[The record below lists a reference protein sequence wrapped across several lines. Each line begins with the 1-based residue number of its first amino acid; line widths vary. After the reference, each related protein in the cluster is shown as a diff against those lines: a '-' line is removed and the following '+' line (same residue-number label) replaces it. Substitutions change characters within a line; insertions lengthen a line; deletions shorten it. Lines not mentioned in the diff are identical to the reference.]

1 MKTRPY
7 TILVA
12 EPNDDW
18 FEKIKQSLV
27 KRDHEVFRV
36 KSSNDVLNQCI
47 KHSPDLLILEHDL
60 SPVDGVEVVMEIRD
74 DQLFRKLPIV
84 FLSETIDKYTQ
95 IAAFEAG
102 ADMFI
107 KKGTKSRLFL
117 SMIGAIL
124 RRTYEMNESPS
135 LVQNF
140 GEIEIDE
147 DQIMVYK
154 KGKPLDLSK
163 KEFQLLLLLAS
174 KPGKVFRR
182 PNILKKIWGDDVI
195 VGDRNIDTHI
205 KKLRKKLGKEYIQTS
220 RGMGYKFNI
229 N

>member
-1 MKTRPY
+1 MKATPY

-18 FEKIKQSLV
+18 YDKIKQSLQ
-27 KRDHEVFRV
+27 KRNHEVFRV
-36 KSSNDVLNQCI
+36 KSSNDVLDQCN
-47 KHSPDLLILEHDL
+47 KHNPDLLILEHDL
-60 SPVDGVEVVMEIRD
+60 NPVDGVEVAIEIRD
-74 DQLFRKLPIV
+74 DQTFRKLPIV

-95 IAAFEAG
+95 IAAYEAG
-102 ADMFI
+102 ADMYI

-117 SMIGAIL
+117 SIIAAVL
-124 RRTYEMNESPS
+124 RRVYEMNDTPS
-135 LVQNF
+135 MVQKF

-147 DQIMVYK
+147 EQIMVYK
-154 KGKPLDLSK
+154 KGKALDLSK
-163 KEFQLLLLLAS
+163 KEFQILLLLAS

-220 RGMGYKFNI
+220 RGMGYKFNVK
-229 N
+229 